1 MKRKWIKDYCPYA
14 RNQGFYSVVG
24 NVNKG
29 QKVFGF
35 EHTQVAGTDAIVL
48 STATRNVVNQMQD
61 TSYEVILSDTSSGS
75 VVTVCYVTGKTKVGF
90 NIVGEVAAIYDVV
103 VIGNVN
109 Y

>member
-1 MKRKWIKDYCPYA
+1 MKRKWIKDYCPFA
-14 RNQGFYSVVG
+14 KSQGFYSIVG

-35 EHTQVAGTDAIVL
+35 SHTQAAGSDAITF
-48 STATRNVVNQMQD
+48 SSSTRNVIKQMQD
-61 TSYEVILSDTSSGS
+61 VGYEVVVTDTSTTS
-75 VVTVCYVTGKTKVGF
+75 VVTVAYVTTKTKTGF
-90 NIVGEVAAIYDVV
+90 TLVGEAAATYDVV

>member
-14 RNQGFYSVVG
+14 KNQGFYSVVG
-24 NVNKG
+24 NVDKG

-35 EHTQVAGTDAIVL
+35 EHTQVAGADVIVL
-48 STATRNVVNQMQD
+48 ATATRNVVTQMQD
-61 TSYEVILSDTSSGS
+61 TGYEVILSDTSSGS
-75 VVTVCYVTGKTKVGF
+75 VVTVCYVEDKTKTSF
-90 NIVGEVAAIYDVV
+90 ELNGEAGAVYDVV

>member
-14 RNQGFYSVVG
+14 KNQGFYSVVG
-24 NVNKG
+24 NVDKG

-35 EHTQVAGTDAIVL
+35 EHTQSAGSDTITFA
-48 STATRNVVNQMQD
+48 SATRNIVTQMQD

-75 VVTVCYVTGKTKVGF
+75 VVTICSVLSKTKTSF
-90 NIVGEVAAIYDVV
+90 ALVGESSAVYDVV